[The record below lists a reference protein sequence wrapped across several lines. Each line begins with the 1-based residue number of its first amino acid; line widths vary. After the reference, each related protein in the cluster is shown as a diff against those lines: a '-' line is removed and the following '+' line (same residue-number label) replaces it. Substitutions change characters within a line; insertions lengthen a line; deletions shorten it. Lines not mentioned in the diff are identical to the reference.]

1 MICALDT
8 QTLIFALDPKSADR
22 DLRRRA
28 KLLIDRLEST
38 KTTVIIPTVVVAEWL
53 VGIDAADHGRFLA
66 ELQKRFLT
74 PPLDLRASALA
85 ATLWQRHRAL
95 PRANQVKRSI
105 LKADVLIIAT
115 AKAAGATRLYSH
127 DADCRAVAKLVME
140 AFDLPTHSEKLF
152 EG

>member
-8 QTLIFALDPKSADR
+8 QTLIFALDPKGADPE
-22 DLRRRA
+22 LRRRA
-28 KLLIDRLEST
+28 KLLIDHLEAT
-38 KTTVIIPTVVVAEWL
+38 KAKVIIPTVVVAELL
-53 VGIDAADHGRFLA
+53 VGVDQADHGRFLA
-66 ELQKRFLT
+66 ELQSRFLT

-85 ATLWQRHRAL
+85 ATLWQQHRAL
-95 PRANQVKRSI
+95 PPAKQVKRTI

-115 AKAAGATRLYSH
+115 AKSAGASRIYSH
-127 DADCRAVAKLVME
+127 DAGCRAVASLIME